1 MRERREKAGGLS
13 GRFPRLASGFGSGRR
28 HCPLY
33 LLGHRHLLRQC
44 ARPKVLRSFSSTSR
58 VDLPTQTEG
67 GGEEK
72 GEGEWSAPKDPTW
85 AVWKKTIGKQ
95 FEEPRR
101 PCNWLG
107 GKVVEFVSVWQ
118 RSRIRFLLLNPVR
131 LSALP
136 VKPIL
141 PLRNTLYQSFMANPE
156 ANSVRSLASRYHLS
170 IKRVDAILR
179 LKGLEESWIKVC
191 PPLPSFSGQILAGMM
206 FTRLVLKTSKMV
218 IPYVSPDLSSHSQG

>member
-1 MRERREKAGGLS
+1 M
-13 GRFPRLASGFGSGRR
+13 F
-28 HCPLY
+28 
-33 LLGHRHLLRQC
+33 GHRHLLRQC

-58 VDLPTQTEG
+58 VDPPAQTERG
-67 GGEEK
+67 SEEK

-141 PLRNTLYQSFMANPE
+141 QTANPSFGRTPKYTIPVLHGQSGGQLGPKPCQ
-156 ANSVRSLASRYHLS
+156 SVSFEHQTRGRHSTAERSRGEL
-170 IKRVDAILR
+170 D
-179 LKGLEESWIKVC
+179 KGLS
-191 PPLPSFSGQILAGMM
+191 PPA
-206 FTRLVLKTSKMV
+206 
-218 IPYVSPDLSSHSQG
+218 